1 MELRRITCRRIVE
14 LSEAGSYVRV
24 LNIRIFLQL
33 GLKLVFDHFDV
44 FLFDHHTV
52 LVNVTNDKLAGTIPH
67 GIQMQQ
73 DLLCGGVAVWVWSA
87 RAGGPEGR
95 AGAAYQVTRTPEVIL
110 TL

>member
-1 MELRRITCRRIVE
+1 MSPLQIIFNRHIV
-14 LSEAGSYVRV
+14 
-24 LNIRIFLQL
+24 
-33 GLKLVFDHFDV
+33 KL
-44 FLFDHHTV
+44 T
-52 LVNVTNDKLAGTIPH
+52 VTNDKLAGTIPH

-87 RAGGPEGR
+87 RAGGEGGR